1 MVKIRQRRYRAD
13 TWRKIVGR
21 FEESGLAAPVFC
33 ARDRISV
40 NSLRR
45 WQSRLGGESDQAL
58 LAKASQLTNKTSGF
72 IDLGDLHS
80 GGSRVEVRLD
90 LGAGVILSIAR
101 G

>member
-1 MVKIRQRRYRAD
+1 MEKIRQRRYRAD

-21 FEESGLAAPVFC
+21 FEESGLATPAFC
-33 ARDRISV
+33 ARERISV

-58 LAKASQLTNKTSGF
+58 IAKASQLTNKTPGF

-80 GGSRVEVRLD
+80 GRSRVEVRLD